1 MKTSIL
7 KSALGLLVI
16 LVCSAQKMSTSENNT
31 ALNSTDLINVDH
43 LASTIATENN
53 TGQVYSAFDVVYHNT
68 GSSFKL
74 EKKDIVSSVLN
85 LLLTF

>member
-7 KSALGLLVI
+7 KSALGLLLI
-16 LVCSAQKMSTSENNT
+16 LVCSAQKMSISENNT
-31 ALNSTDLINVDH
+31 ESISTDLINVDH
-43 LASTIATENN
+43 LANTIAIENN
-53 TGQVYSAFDVVYHNT
+53 NDQVYSAFEIVYHNT

-85 LLLTF
+85 LLITF